1 MRRGFD
7 YGVTCQ
13 GKFNGK
19 GVANFGILTCHVI
32 QTVKYFKSIEHVH
45 QSLIGKENL
54 GLQGELLT
62 PEASTA
68 KTTHTRGHEMLV
80 RQLLNAHHAADYLTE
95 EEDEIDKDDKPRPLK
110 RRRS

>member
-1 MRRGFD
+1 M
-7 YGVTCQ
+7 
-13 GKFNGK
+13 
-19 GVANFGILTCHVI
+19 
-32 QTVKYFKSIEHVH
+32 KYFKSIEHVH

-68 KTTHTRGHEMLV
+68 KTSHNRGHKMLV
-80 RQLLNAHHAADYLTE
+80 KQLLDAGNSKEEYLTD
-95 EEDEIDKDDKPRPLK
+95 EEDELDRDDKPRPVK